1 MKADHNNVSR
11 LVRNAQGQLDAV
23 LRMIEEDRYCMDV
36 STQLLAAQS
45 LIKKANREV
54 LKGHLEHCVKAA
66 MRSGDQEE
74 MAATV
79 QELMDAIDK
88 MNR

>member
-1 MKADHNNVSR
+1 MKADHNTVSR

-54 LKGHLEHCVKAA
+54 LKGHLEHCVKEA
-66 MRSGDQEE
+66 MNSGDEQDME
-74 MAATV
+74 V
-79 QELMDAIDK
+79 KIQELMDAIDK
-88 MNR
+88 INK

>member
-1 MKADHNNVSR
+1 MKADRGSVSR
-11 LVRNAQGQLDAV
+11 LIRNAQGQLDAV
-23 LRMIEEDRYCMDV
+23 LRMIEEDRYCIDV

-54 LKGHLEHCVKAA
+54 LKGHLEHCVKEA

-74 MAATV
+74 MDAKV

>member
-1 MKADHNNVSR
+1 MADHKTVAR

-23 LRMIEEDRYCMDV
+23 LRMIEEDRYCIDV
-36 STQLLAAQS
+36 SNQLLAAQS
-45 LIKKANREV
+45 LIKKANRTV
-54 LKGHLEHCVKAA
+54 LQGHLEHCVKDA
-66 MRSGDQEE
+66 MTSGDQQE
-74 MAATV
+74 MDTKV

>member
-1 MKADHNNVSR
+1 MKADRGSVSR

-54 LKGHLEHCVKAA
+54 LKGHLEHCVKEA
-66 MRSGDQEE
+66 MRSGDPEK
-74 MAATV
+74 MDAKIR
-79 QELMDAIDK
+79 ELMDAIDK